1 MQKKHPFP
9 VTPENFT
16 QCWEFID
23 RNRRI
28 GRRQTL
34 IAKLGGFLVNLVFL
48 LSVIL
53 CGCGLLYQPSG
64 GPFSGFWETLFFF
77 PLWQTVSVALLTP
90 AMGLPAKIGTLLG
103 ASYGFSLLIFAA
115 LAVLVWLLYHP
126 LKKKLPTGTFAEN
139 TALLAEQ
146 AQTCRDYSYKTRL
159 STSVVATVLAV
170 FAVFLLLIAYLMY
183 NPDPV
188 AVLDLLSVF
197 PTQDLSSNCILYVIL
212 LYLFSNLISSVLL
225 FLARPIYRYSFPYE
239 LVIQAQR
246 GAIMAI
252 DAGDASVTEEA
263 RERKNAETAA
273 QIREEAIALEK
284 EAAYSKAQKMFFDA
298 SVRGDV
304 PAMEHYARHCLLSR
318 MNDSARYWLKK
329 CAASGEASKT
339 AKNMLLRL
347 RLGLRHNCRYLRP
360 DEAPPTTGQ
369 KIKTVL
375 ATVIKILWRTL
386 VVAFFIVTVVVIVAL
401 FNSSTDP
408 NADLE
413 IPTSLSQLLA
423 MFERNPENSSEG
435 PAVNIPVENVSP
447 FETPTIT
454 LTAEGA
460 QWCENCVAYDEAGNP
475 VIFCYGKD
483 LGGDLAIPLNLGDN
497 GMLYNAGIYAGNI
510 WDIRPIGLS
519 ATYLPQTQTVVI
531 AQDYLMNL
539 EAGEYFIVFNNS
551 SYAPLLISDTTAY
564 NSTQRGIAAYGNE
577 SSRIVNDLLHV
588 QDITL
593 SFYNLGDNTIRSLTE
608 VRPMATTSAKTPMD
622 SQYYTI
628 SPDCRSVTILAAYW
642 QQQAVGSFVTFE
654 VRLANGD
661 SLDMGHIHVSTVEG
675 NDTGL
680 MELTGPALYSV
691 SAGGDL
697 VITYS
702 DLGTPTA
709 LSICSDSQNDLVSDP
724 NFIDFSSCTITIP
737 ADVLKDRLTSG
748 EFLYIQLA
756 YKTIHEQTAY
766 ADLSIQIGW

>member
-28 GRRQTL
+28 GRRQTI
-34 IAKLGGFLVNLVFL
+34 IAKLGGFIVNLIFL

-53 CGCGLLYQPSG
+53 CGCGLLHQPSG
-64 GPFSGFWETLFFF
+64 GPFSSFLETLFFF
-77 PLWQTVSVALLTP
+77 PLWQRISAALLTP
-90 AMGLPAKIGTLLG
+90 TMDLAAKIGTLLG
-103 ASYGFSLLIFAA
+103 ISYGFSLLIFAA

-126 LKKKLPTGTFAEN
+126 LKKQLPTGTYEEN

-146 AQTCRDYSYKTRL
+146 AQICRDYSYKTRL
-159 STSVVATVLAV
+159 STSVVATVLTV
-170 FAVFLLLIAYLMY
+170 FAVFLLFIAYVMY
-183 NPDPV
+183 SPDPV
-188 AVLDLLSVF
+188 AVLGLLSVF
-197 PTQDLSSNCILYVIL
+197 PTQDLGSNCILYVIL

-246 GAIMAI
+246 GAIMAK
-252 DAGDASVTEEA
+252 DADDASLAEEA
-263 RERKNAETAA
+263 LESKNAETAA

-284 EAAYSKAQKMFFDA
+284 EAAYSKAQKMFFEA
-298 SVRGDV
+298 AVRGDV
-304 PAMEHYARHCLLSR
+304 PAMEQYARHCLLSR
-318 MNDSARYWLKK
+318 MNDSARYWLKN
-329 CAASGEASKT
+329 CVASAEASKT
-339 AKNMLLRL
+339 AKRMLLRL

-375 ATVIKILWRTL
+375 ATVIKILWRML
-386 VVAFFIVTVVVIVAL
+386 VVAFFIVAVVVIVAL
-401 FNSSTDP
+401 FKSSTDP
-408 NADLE
+408 NAEVE
-413 IPTSLSQLLA
+413 IPTSLSQLWD
-423 MFERNPENSSEG
+423 MFKRDPNSSSLF
-435 PAVNIPVENVSP
+435 PNNNIPVESVSP
-447 FETPTIT
+447 FETPSMT

-460 QWCENCVAYDEAGNP
+460 QWCENCVAYDTNGNP

-483 LGGDLAIPLNLGDN
+483 LGGDLTIPLDLGPN
-497 GMLYNAGIYAGNI
+497 GMLYNAGIYTGNI
-510 WDIRPIGLS
+510 WDIRSMGLS
-519 ATYLPQTQTVVI
+519 ATYLPQTKTVVI
-531 AQDYLMNL
+531 SQDYLMNL

-564 NSTQRGIAAYGNE
+564 NSTQRGIAACGNE
-577 SSRIVNDLLHV
+577 AGKIINDLLNP

-608 VRPMATTSAKTPMD
+608 VRPMATNSVKTPVD

-628 SPDCRSVTILAAYW
+628 SEDCRSVTILAAYW
-642 QQQAVGSFVTFE
+642 QQQATGSFVTFE

-661 SLDMGHIHVSTVEG
+661 SLDMGHIHVGTVEG

-680 MELTGPALYSV
+680 MELAGPAFYSV

-697 VITYS
+697 IITYS

-709 LSICSDSQNDLVSDP
+709 LSIYSDNRSDFVLDS
-724 NFIDFSSCTITIP
+724 NFIDFDSCTITIP
-737 ADVLKDRLTSG
+737 ADVLKDRLTPG
-748 EFLYIQLA
+748 ESLYINLS
-756 YKTIHEQTAY
+756 YKTTHDQTAY